1 MARRKVI
8 NNVNQIV
15 NSTGPERVYTHDD
28 DGGMTQGHTPEGY
41 AFTATYDAEGRLTSI
56 EYEDSG
62 SVLHRTEY
70 TYGGDSLLYQIRK
83 LEDGVETSVRRIIR
97 AGFLPIQERDGNN
110 QVVRE
115 YVWGIDM
122 GGGIGGLLAMREGGA
137 DYYYL
142 YDGKG
147 NVTALTD
154 SSGTVVATYSYD
166 PFGVLME
173 KTGTLDQPFR
183 FSTKRYDEDTGLS
196 YYGFR
201 FYSASLGRWITRD
214 PLGEAGG
221 INLYGF
227 VGNNAINGIDPLGLQ
242 GIVVRTGLSRSK
254 FDNALSRLPRWTRNI
269 IWGIFTDPIPTA
281 GMCSVRKFTPNQAAL
296 IDIAK
301 AAKRKGI
308 TRDEAA
314 ILKNWAREYNIPFRG
329 PEKHLNRNFQDIHLH
344 IGPVDKI
351 PVRQ

>member
-1 MARRKVI
+1 
-8 NNVNQIV
+8 
-15 NSTGPERVYTHDD
+15 
-28 DGGMTQGHTPEGY
+28 
-41 AFTATYDAEGRLTSI
+41 
-56 EYEDSG
+56 
-62 SVLHRTEY
+62 
-70 TYGGDSLLYQIRK
+70 
-83 LEDGVETSVRRIIR
+83 
-97 AGFLPIQERDGNN
+97 
-110 QVVRE
+110 
-115 YVWGIDM
+115 
-122 GGGIGGLLAMREGGA
+122 MREGGA